1 MKIGQEGFA
10 RGHRDQVSVVLGNT
24 FEDDAKELVALSWVV
39 LAFPEESEVGQ
50 GSRSLTH
57 IHDLRRLKAREFLL

>member
-1 MKIGQEGFA
+1 
-10 RGHRDQVSVVLGNT
+10 VSVVLGNT